1 MLMDANLGGHWS
13 EAYEDGDLARSWYQQ
28 HANVSAQLIQTHCP
42 TLDAP
47 VVDVGGGA
55 STLVD
60 DLLAAGYLDIT
71 VLDIAATGVDIAKK
85 RLGKH
90 HVEVKWIVEDLLL
103 WQPDRR
109 YALWHDRAVLH
120 FLTERGDQEQYRAKL
135 LAATDPGSVAVIG
148 VFGPDGP
155 TSCSGLP
162 TTRYDSQR
170 LRDFLGEDFVV
181 AESQLRD
188 HVTPAQATQ
197 QFLWSVATRVTQ

>member
-1 MLMDANLGGHWS
+1 
-13 EAYEDGDLARSWYQQ
+13 
-28 HANVSAQLIQTHCP
+28 
-42 TLDAP
+42 

-71 VLDIAATGVDIAKK
+71 VLDIAATGMDIAKK

-90 HVEVKWIVEDLLL
+90 HVEVKWIVEDLLD